1 MIDVIF
7 AGLLEEPLSIVTY
20 EADIIITLEET
31 SFKLAK
37 HRFRSIE
44 HTKYN
49 YSYSLLTSVL
59 EETYYSYIDS
69 SNIKTFNDFIKKY
82 PEFKL

>member
-1 MIDVIF
+1 MIDAVF
-7 AGLLEEPLSIVTY
+7 SGLLKEPLIVTYY
-20 EADIIITLEET
+20 EADIIIELKET
-31 SFKLAK
+31 YFKILK

-49 YSYSLLTSVL
+49 YSLLTSVL
-59 EETYYSYIDS
+59 EESYYSYIDS